1 MDMDQKSE
9 TLEAGPEQIR
19 YANILEKGM
28 FVGLVILLI
37 TFAVYALGIL
47 KPYIPR
53 SEISHY
59 WVVSV
64 HEYLEEAHVP
74 VGWGWLEMLSYSD
87 FLNFTG
93 IAVLAGVT
101 AICFLSIIPILLKE
115 DDKLYAVLAFLEVII
130 LSLAASGLLKVGH

>member
-59 WVVSV
+59 WGVSV

-101 AICFLSIIPILLKE
+101 VICFLSIIPILLKE

>member
-93 IAVLAGVT
+93 IALLAGVT
-101 AICFLSIIPILLKE
+101 VVCFLSIIPILLKE
-115 DDKLYAVLAFLEVII
+115 DDKLYAVLAFLEVVI